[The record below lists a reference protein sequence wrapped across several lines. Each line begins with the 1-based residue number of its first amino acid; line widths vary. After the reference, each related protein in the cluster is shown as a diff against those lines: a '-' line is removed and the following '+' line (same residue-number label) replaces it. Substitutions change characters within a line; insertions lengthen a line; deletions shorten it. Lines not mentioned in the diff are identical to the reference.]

1 MFCPKCGNQIKGGSF
16 CDHCGHSMQ
25 QNVEKIGRFSFS
37 IRKLKIDKK
46 IVLFLLFIVVLIT
59 GIFAYNWRTG
69 ELSERQ
75 IEKKLT
81 VIWSILLNTDKEMI
95 NNYLTKDFIEK
106 DDFSEG
112 FTVDF
117 FSTLNDDLKE
127 QLENF
132 EKNLIKESYRNKLQ
146 IGKLE
151 WENVVEVLGEPL
163 LNSKQRAEVR
173 AYMGIRIKKITIV
186 NTLQGNTVLEWERGM
201 EREKNPMQV
210 GIDTS
215 YLEKQFIGREMG
227 TGGTFLHVFSK
238 KMENGNWMPWN
249 RNLTNKR
256 T

>member
-151 WENVVEVLGEPL
+151 WENVVEVLGEW
-163 LNSKQRAEVR
+163 SYVKKQYKIKRANFI
-173 AYMGIRIKKITIV
+173 IRHELVFHWIGLQDIISQIHSVTDIHNNDDFERYYKKFQYTQRPV
-186 NTLQGNTVLEWERGM
+186 GM
-201 EREKNPMQV
+201 HDHNHE
-210 GIDTS
+210 
-215 YLEKQFIGREMG
+215 F
-227 TGGTFLHVFSK
+227 
-238 KMENGNWMPWN
+238 
-249 RNLTNKR
+249 
-256 T
+256 